1 LPLGGILDDEHAMDK
16 ITVLCECGARLLAPA
31 DKQGKQAKCPKCG
44 ACVTIRET
52 PPDLPTAQHSDVRQP
67 AEETVPLP
75 PKKSYRTALLIGA
88 PLGCLVVLVAG
99 ILAVLLLWSAV
110 PLGPAVNAARDA
122 AAIVA
127 ARRKA
132 IDSPSPILSA
142 PVPKD
147 SDSDPDLVITIESVK
162 LGKVKVRSSMLSK
175 SLDSAD
181 AFTAVQVTILNRSAD
196 KKVEYR
202 GSKDGFRSHASL
214 CDDLGNTYQAVDV
227 GMEGAEG
234 QIERESIYPGKSI
247 RDLYVF
253 QIAVPKAKRFALVIR
268 GEAFDRKQPTIL
280 SADLSI
286 PR

>member
-1 LPLGGILDDEHAMDK
+1 
-16 ITVLCECGARLLAPA
+16 
-31 DKQGKQAKCPKCG
+31 
-44 ACVTIRET
+44 
-52 PPDLPTAQHSDVRQP
+52 
-67 AEETVPLP
+67 
-75 PKKSYRTALLIGA
+75 
-88 PLGCLVVLVAG
+88 
-99 ILAVLLLWSAV
+99 
-110 PLGPAVNAARDA
+110 
-122 AAIVA
+122 
-127 ARRKA
+127 
-132 IDSPSPILSA
+132 
-142 PVPKD
+142 
-147 SDSDPDLVITIESVK
+147 
-162 LGKVKVRSSMLSK
+162 MLSK